1 MNSRPY
7 GLPLSHYE
15 IMERKQPEYI
25 KACKEF
31 AADESALFK
40 ACSNAGERGREV
52 AASVLLFAAYINS
65 GRRHFHINRDL
76 VWLLSQTS
84 AEVMFDAIMP
94 FDVIYLSFDFE
105 GRGAVD
111 GHELI
116 GVYVAVTTPPHAGT
130 ADINVSFKLCWEAH
144 GIQIM
149 HLRTHPGHAVTL
161 DDWVK
166 EVNGDFGSVKR
177 EEVVDIMALV
187 LNALLYISTPNAVR
201 YKPSEVLTDK
211 QKKRVGKS
219 PRRKRQLEKL
229 DQSVVIL
236 GPEARASRISR
247 APHQGG
253 TVRSHLRRGH
263 WRRQW
268 VGSKLDQDG
277 NKRLGEK
284 QVPLWVLPTWV
295 SGDGKPAVK
304 TKYIVK

>member
-1 MNSRPY
+1 
-7 GLPLSHYE
+7 
-15 IMERKQPEYI
+15 MERKQPEYI

-52 AASVLLFAAYINS
+52 AQSVLLFAAYINS

-76 VWLLSQTS
+76 VWLLGQTH
-84 AEVMFDAIMP
+84 AEVMFEAIMP

-130 ADINVSFKLCWEAH
+130 ASINVSFKLCWEAH
-144 GIQIM
+144 GIQIF
-149 HLRTHPGHAVTL
+149 HLRTHPGHEVTPG
-161 DDWVK
+161 DWVK
-166 EVNGDFGSVKR
+166 EVKGDFGSVKR

-201 YKPSEVLTDK
+201 YKPSEALTSK
-211 QKKRVGKS
+211 QKKQIAKS
-219 PRRKRQLEKL
+219 DRRKKQLAVL
-229 DQSVVIL
+229 DEHVIIL
-236 GPEARASRISR
+236 GPEPRAAGIALTS
-247 APHQGG
+247 HQGG

-268 VGSKLDQDG
+268 VGSKFDQDG

-284 QVPLWVLPTWV
+284 QVPIWVLPTWV
-295 SGDGKPAVK
+295 SGDGEPAVK